1 MATGGSDRL
10 TNKDIIRLAEAIAAK
25 HMEEIAMLYFDID
38 WEMVENSKKDHK
50 DDVQAFNRDMIRK
63 WAYKNAGPNQ
73 VQVCF
78 SNICTLGLKY
88 LFCELISLYEI
99 LII

>member
-10 TNKDIIRLAEAIAAK
+10 TNKDMILLAEAIASK

-50 DDVQAFNRDMIRK
+50 DDVQAFNRDMLRK
-63 WAYKNAGPNQ
+63 WAYKNAGRNQ

-78 SNICTLGLKY
+78 SNIRTLSIYFVK
-88 LFCELISLYEI
+88 
-99 LII
+99 